1 MSTSKHAPLG
11 FGLMRLPQAGEGI
24 DVEQTARMVDAFL
37 AAGFT
42 YFDTAYVYNGSE
54 EAARKALVERH
65 PRESYT
71 LATKLNARVAKD
83 AADARSQLDQSLA
96 RTGAGYFDY
105 YLLHALQDSNVRSY
119 DAWGLWDFV
128 KEQKAAGRIRH
139 YGFSFHGTPALLDR
153 LLTEHPDVDFVQLQI
168 NYADWE
174 NPEVTSGENYA
185 VARRHGKQVVI
196 MEPVK
201 GGSLA
206 DPPQA
211 VKELFDAARPGA
223 SYASWAL
230 RFAASL
236 DGVLAVLSGMSNTAQ
251 MEDNLATFTDFAP
264 MDEADRAVIARAQQV
279 LARSAAIPCTGCG
292 YCVEGCPQ
300 QIFIPKVFAAANRQ
314 LAQNDPEKAKKAYAE
329 ATDGRGR
336 ASDCIGCG
344 QCEGACPQHLPVIG
358 VGRTAQLR
366 RKAGG
371 NLLPFITDRNHRS
384 LRQTGEIE
392 GHMPMADPQQCY
404 LQMIYAHKRPSW
416 GSISLRRY
424 SADCFIP
431 TEASGMSS
439 GCHLRSY
446 SRESHPSYPRSF
458 TCRRIWGHGITPS
471 PTMRVTTLRSDSSGW
486 DT

>member
-1 MSTSKHAPLG
+1 M
-11 FGLMRLPQAGEGI
+11 
-24 DVEQTARMVDAFL
+24 
-37 AAGFT
+37 
-42 YFDTAYVYNGSE
+42 
-54 EAARKALVERH
+54 
-65 PRESYT
+65 
-71 LATKLNARVAKD
+71 
-83 AADARSQLDQSLA
+83 
-96 RTGAGYFDY
+96 
-105 YLLHALQDSNVRSY
+105 QDSNVRSY

-251 MEDNLATFTDFAP
+251 MEDNLATFTGFAP

-279 LARSAAIPCTGCG
+279 LAHSAAIPCTGCG

-344 QCEGACPQHLPVIG
+344 QCEGACPQHLPVIEW
-358 VGRTAQLR
+358 LR
-366 RKAGG
+366 KCA
-371 NLLPFITDRNHRS
+371 
-384 LRQTGEIE
+384 EILE
-392 GHMPMADPQQCY
+392 
-404 LQMIYAHKRPSW
+404 
-416 GSISLRRY
+416 
-424 SADCFIP
+424 
-431 TEASGMSS
+431 
-439 GCHLRSY
+439 
-446 SRESHPSYPRSF
+446 
-458 TCRRIWGHGITPS
+458 
-471 PTMRVTTLRSDSSGW
+471 
-486 DT
+486 

>member
-1 MSTSKHAPLG
+1 MSISKHAPLG

-251 MEDNLATFTDFAP
+251 MEDNLATFTGFAP

-344 QCEGACPQHLPVIG
+344 QCEGACPQHLPVIEW
-358 VGRTAQLR
+358 LR
-366 RKAGG
+366 KCA
-371 NLLPFITDRNHRS
+371 
-384 LRQTGEIE
+384 EILE
-392 GHMPMADPQQCY
+392 
-404 LQMIYAHKRPSW
+404 
-416 GSISLRRY
+416 
-424 SADCFIP
+424 
-431 TEASGMSS
+431 
-439 GCHLRSY
+439 
-446 SRESHPSYPRSF
+446 
-458 TCRRIWGHGITPS
+458 
-471 PTMRVTTLRSDSSGW
+471 
-486 DT
+486 